1 AISGVYPIIV
11 LPMTPFF
18 GYCIFRSLLLFDLP
32 NKVYIYMKPEDIF
45 YVYLSIEELMMAF
58 LLVLMKMKIYFS
70 IDTPVAH
77 CESVYHRGSRNCS
90 NYSFSLLLF
99 ETKFTDANLVSTTV
113 RLNVPSDLVGSWA
126 DFSMLYMKRDEK
138 HNEHTPFIVNAHKC
152 LLQSALQKMQENL
165 KEAHA
170 AILTT
175 QNKELEKAEDLENK
189 LIEFQKQSDE
199 LSQETQEQAS
209 KVIQLQE
216 LVERLESKIAT
227 LESEI
232 ELLHNNSA
240 LAIQAVVT
248 PEMNQTT
255 IIEEFDKGHQLEEV
269 KTVNEARET
278 GALKEAKDKLEKRVE
293 ELTWRLDVEKR
304 LRADLE
310 EAKSHEI
317 EKLQS
322 ALQKMQE
329 NLKEAHAAI
338 VNEKEAAKLAIEQAP
353 PKIVEVPVID
363 NAKLEELTTQNKE
376 LEETQEQASKVI
388 QLQELVERLES
399 KIATLESEIE
409 LLHNNSA
416 LAIQAVVTP
425 EMNQTTIIE
434 LEEVKT
440 VNVCAINFTWQT
452 FIQYHINV
460 ILVIGHVF
468 GGDPVLN
475 IVASYFLYLPQLAC
489 MFIWSLFLERFFFA
503 LGTNQIVQHYKKW
516 FISFVQIFV
525 IIYDIVTFIN
535 HTCIHLLALVSQ
547 VHDGSKRT

>member
-1 AISGVYPIIV
+1 
-11 LPMTPFF
+11 MTTHTA
-18 GYCIFRSLLLFDLP
+18 
-32 NKVYIYMKPEDIF
+32 
-45 YVYLSIEELMMAF
+45 EELATQIEQQK
-58 LLVLMKMKIYFS
+58 LEEQK
-70 IDTPVAH
+70 T
-77 CESVYHRGSRNCS
+77 E
-90 NYSFSLLLF
+90 
-99 ETKFTDANLVSTTV
+99 
-113 RLNVPSDLVGSWA
+113 
-126 DFSMLYMKRDEK
+126 EK
-138 HNEHTPFIVNAHKC
+138 HNEQFLESQTRWRQHRAYAAYKQQQKASLILQC
-152 LLQSALQKMQENL
+152 LWRARIARKELRKLRMEARETGALKEAKDKLEKRVEELTWRLDVEKRLRADLEEAKSHEIEKLQSALQKMQENL

-170 AILTT
+170 AIVNEKEAAKLAIEQAPPKIVEVPVIDNAKLEELTT
-175 QNKELEKAEDLENK
+175 QNKELE
-189 LIEFQKQSDE
+189 
-199 LSQETQEQAS
+199 ETQEQAS

-434 LEEVKT
+434 EFDKGHQLEEVKT
-440 VNVCAINFTWQT
+440 VNEQVVVPPVKNLSKQKSQQ
-452 FIQYHINV
+452 IQE
-460 ILVIGHVF
+460 
-468 GGDPVLN
+468 D
-475 IVASYFLYLPQLAC
+475 
-489 MFIWSLFLERFFFA
+489 
-503 LGTNQIVQHYKKW
+503 
-516 FISFVQIFV
+516 
-525 IIYDIVTFIN
+525 
-535 HTCIHLLALVSQ
+535 
-547 VHDGSKRT
+547 

>member
-1 AISGVYPIIV
+1 
-11 LPMTPFF
+11 MTTHTA
-18 GYCIFRSLLLFDLP
+18 
-32 NKVYIYMKPEDIF
+32 
-45 YVYLSIEELMMAF
+45 EELATQIEQQK
-58 LLVLMKMKIYFS
+58 LEEQK
-70 IDTPVAH
+70 T
-77 CESVYHRGSRNCS
+77 E
-90 NYSFSLLLF
+90 
-99 ETKFTDANLVSTTV
+99 
-113 RLNVPSDLVGSWA
+113 
-126 DFSMLYMKRDEK
+126 EK
-138 HNEHTPFIVNAHKC
+138 HNEQFLESQTRWRQHRAYAAYKQQQKASLILQC
-152 LLQSALQKMQENL
+152 LWRARIARKELRKLRMEARETGALKEAKDKLEKRVEELTWRLDVEKRLRADLEEAKSHEIEKLQSALQKMQENL

-170 AILTT
+170 AIVNEKEAAKLAIEQAPPKIVEVPVIDNAKLEELTT
-175 QNKELEKAEDLENK
+175 QNKELEEELSTFKQKAEDLENK

-434 LEEVKT
+434 EFDKGHQLEEVKT
-440 VNVCAINFTWQT
+440 VNEQVVVPPVKNLSKQKSQQ
-452 FIQYHINV
+452 IQE
-460 ILVIGHVF
+460 
-468 GGDPVLN
+468 D
-475 IVASYFLYLPQLAC
+475 
-489 MFIWSLFLERFFFA
+489 
-503 LGTNQIVQHYKKW
+503 
-516 FISFVQIFV
+516 
-525 IIYDIVTFIN
+525 
-535 HTCIHLLALVSQ
+535 
-547 VHDGSKRT
+547 

>member
-1 AISGVYPIIV
+1 
-11 LPMTPFF
+11 MTTHTA
-18 GYCIFRSLLLFDLP
+18 
-32 NKVYIYMKPEDIF
+32 
-45 YVYLSIEELMMAF
+45 EELATQIEQQK
-58 LLVLMKMKIYFS
+58 LEEQK
-70 IDTPVAH
+70 T
-77 CESVYHRGSRNCS
+77 E
-90 NYSFSLLLF
+90 
-99 ETKFTDANLVSTTV
+99 
-113 RLNVPSDLVGSWA
+113 
-126 DFSMLYMKRDEK
+126 EK
-138 HNEHTPFIVNAHKC
+138 HNEQFLESQTRWRQHRAYAAYKQQQKASLILQC
-152 LLQSALQKMQENL
+152 LWRARIARKELRKLRMEARETGALKEAKDKLEKRVEELTWRLDVEKRLRADLEEAKSHEIEKLQSALQKMQENL

-170 AILTT
+170 AIVNEKEAAKLAIEQAPPKIVEVPVIDNAKLEELTT
-175 QNKELEKAEDLENK
+175 QNKELEEELSTFKQKAEDLENK

-255 IIEEFDKGHQLEEV
+255 IIE
-269 KTVNEARET
+269 EARET

-434 LEEVKT
+434 EFDKGHQLEEVKT
-440 VNVCAINFTWQT
+440 VNEQVVVPPVKNLSKQKSQQ
-452 FIQYHINV
+452 IQE
-460 ILVIGHVF
+460 
-468 GGDPVLN
+468 D
-475 IVASYFLYLPQLAC
+475 
-489 MFIWSLFLERFFFA
+489 
-503 LGTNQIVQHYKKW
+503 
-516 FISFVQIFV
+516 
-525 IIYDIVTFIN
+525 
-535 HTCIHLLALVSQ
+535 
-547 VHDGSKRT
+547 